1 MGAAPKLDEA
11 WPIIDAQKLQAI
23 KNLGEPDDED
33 DFFKELLNIFFQRCP
48 ALLAELDAAV
58 AAKDPVKVERS
69 GHALKGTSGNLGAMM
84 MMKLAEQLEVMG
96 RSGKVENA
104 SEVLAEL
111 HKTYPLTKKEL
122 ETKWL

>member
-1 MGAAPKLDEA
+1 
-11 WPIIDAQKLQAI
+11 
-23 KNLGEPDDED
+23 
-33 DFFKELLNIFFQRCP
+33 
-48 ALLAELDAAV
+48 
-58 AAKDPVKVERS
+58 
-69 GHALKGTSGNLGAMM
+69 MM

-111 HKTYPLTKKEL
+111 QKTYPLTKKEL